1 MGTAEFLVTFRETL
15 EAALIIGILYT
26 FLLRSR
32 RMDLAPRLWSGVAL
46 AMAAS
51 VIAALLFQRF
61 AGGFTGSSEK
71 LFEGVVM
78 ILAAGV
84 LSTMIIWMARNRNM
98 ARDLED
104 KAGTALDRAGKAG
117 LGIFLLAFVAV
128 FREGIE
134 TLLFL
139 YGVLTNQGGLSFLSS
154 VAGGLGAIALGYLIF
169 VQGKKVPLRT
179 FFNVSSILLILF
191 AAGLVAH
198 GVHEFQELGVLP
210 SGEALWDLN
219 PARLPDGSYSL
230 LHEKGAVGAIA
241 KGLFGWNGDPSL
253 LEVIAWLV
261 SAAGIG
267 ILWRR
272 AVAA

>member
-1 MGTAEFLVTFRETL
+1 MGMAEFLVTFRETL

-26 FLLRSR
+26 FLLKSR
-32 RMDLAPRLWSGVAL
+32 RMDLAPRLWSGTAMAL
-46 AMAAS
+46 AAS
-51 VIAALLFQRF
+51 IIAALLFQSL
-61 AGGFTGSSEK
+61 AGGFSGRLEK

-84 LSTMIIWMARNRNM
+84 LSTMIVWMARNRNI
-98 ARDLED
+98 ASDLED
-104 KAGTALDRAGKAG
+104 KAESALDRAGRAG

-134 TLLFL
+134 TVLFL

-154 VAGGLGAIALGYLIF
+154 VTGGLVAVALGYLIF
-169 VQGKKVPLRT
+169 VQGKRVPLKT
-179 FFNVSSILLILF
+179 FFNVSSVLLILF

-198 GVHEFQELGVLP
+198 GVHEFQELGMLP
-210 SGEALWDLN
+210 AGEALWDLN
-219 PARLPDGSYSL
+219 PARLPDGGYPL
-230 LHEKGAVGAIA
+230 LHEKGAIGGIA

-253 LEVIAWLV
+253 LEVLAWLV